1 MKTLKP
7 SSVLSTSCLSFSA
20 LINMSITSAPFGGSQ
35 SPLPAL
41 IATFQAKHLHKPMW
55 HARYHTKLVSLTLAG
70 VLIFRGSLGG
80 NKSIHKPPSFATH
93 YRIVA
98 AF

>member
-1 MKTLKP
+1 
-7 SSVLSTSCLSFSA
+7 
-20 LINMSITSAPFGGSQ
+20 
-35 SPLPAL
+35 
-41 IATFQAKHLHKPMW
+41 MW